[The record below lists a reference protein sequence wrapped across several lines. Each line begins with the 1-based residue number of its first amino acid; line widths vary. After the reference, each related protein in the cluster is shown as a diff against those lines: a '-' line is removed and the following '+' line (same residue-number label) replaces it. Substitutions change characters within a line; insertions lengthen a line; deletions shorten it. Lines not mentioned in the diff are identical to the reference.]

1 MRPTTSRRGANVRSA
16 AGLALMLA
24 FAGTLAAVPQTMPG
38 VIDLEGTWRVGV
50 EAGDIGDR
58 RWLEAGLPTAWAQL
72 QLTGHDGP
80 VWFRRTIVL
89 PVAWQETLAPSGLA
103 VMVGAAKYGTCD
115 LFVGGT
121 HVGGTGGDGLELP
134 APATRIFQIPE
145 ALVGEGRSLQS
156 SSDTPRRKAND
167 SSSRRGANDRLLNLE
182 LRFSRVGWASDLDRR
197 AGPVGDRILLG
208 DVDTLLSLGEL
219 DRQRSRRGALHS
231 VLISVLLGAVGLY
244 HLQLFSRRRDRLE
257 YLWFGATALSFAA
270 VVFAVRLSYSLTDSF
285 AMGRRLNSLTV
296 HLTVTL
302 LIQLL
307 WPYLHRPIGRWL
319 RAYQGSHLAV
329 GTVVM
334 VLPIEWVVRSNTLR
348 WIWILPF
355 LIGLAGLLTIKSWQ
369 GDPDARTIGLGGLA
383 MVGAGIIELFY
394 QVLGRGTSYPLP
406 AWAFAVFALTMAVSL
421 SNRYSRL
428 HLDLDRMRHQLEQRV
443 DEATA
448 ELSDANRRLQ
458 AENADRQLAEESMRM
473 LERAV
478 EQSVDGIVVVDLAGS
493 TEFLN
498 EAWAQM
504 HGYEVPEILGYDL
517 NLFHTREQMQD
528 EVYPLLKQ
536 VRDHESFDGDVGHRH
551 RDGST
556 FPTWMTANLLRDAA
570 DEAEGVVAIA
580 RDMTE
585 RRRIEEEQRQLGA
598 RLQHAAKL
606 ESLGDL
612 AAGIAHD
619 YNNLLT
625 GMMVHADLAGQE
637 VAENSPAHDKIR
649 RIERAAERA
658 ADLSDQ
664 LLAFAGEDEP
674 ELETVQLNDLLRSME
689 PQLKEQ
695 VPEKHVLQF
704 QLKRA
709 LPPVDV
715 DPSQLRRVVLRLVA
729 NAVEAVSEDAGVIT
743 LRTSKVE
750 AVRSYFDGARP
761 SEDLAPG
768 NYVFF
773 EVSDSGVGIDD
784 ETRERMFDPFFTT
797 KPVGRGLGLATT
809 LGIVGA
815 HGGGIKVYSEPG
827 RGTTFEVL
835 FPASTRREVA
845 ARPRVAEEWTP
856 AGTILVVDDEELVLE
871 VSREILVS
879 RGFTVLTAAGGAEAV
894 EIYTQHCSEIVA
906 VVLDMTMPE
915 VDGEQAFRKIREVN
929 PRARVIMMS
938 GYSKKKLSS
947 RVIEMGLG
955 GFLHKPFRPQDLM
968 DKLRELI
975 EPPQGTQA

>member
-1 MRPTTSRRGANVRSA
+1 MRMRVTRSLRKGPNGTTSHRRARATFTAGILIWMSTATGVA
-16 AGLALMLA
+16 AA
-24 FAGTLAAVPQTMPG
+24 TPMPG
-38 VIDLEGTWRVGV
+38 VVDLAGTWRVGI
-50 EAGDIGDR
+50 EAGDAGGR
-58 RWLEAGLPTAWAQL
+58 RWVEASLPATWTQL
-72 QLTGHDGP
+72 QLTGHDGS
-80 VWFRRTIVL
+80 VWLRRSFVL
-89 PVAWQETLAPSGLA
+89 PAAWRETLAPGGLA
-103 VMVGAAKYGTCD
+103 VMIGAGKHGACEV
-115 LFVGGT
+115 FVGGAR
-121 HVGGTGGDGLELP
+121 VGGVGDGRSLP
-134 APATRIFQIPE
+134 APAARMFQIPE
-145 ALVGEGRSLQS
+145 ALVGHATS
-156 SSDTPRRKAND
+156 ANPA
-167 SSSRRGANDRLLNLE
+167 RGGAGERILSLE
-182 LRFSRVGWASDLDRR
+182 LRFDRVRWASDLDPR

-208 DVDTLLSLGEL
+208 DFDALSFLNQL
-219 DRQRSRRGALHS
+219 DRQASRRQALHS
-231 VLISVLLGAVGLY
+231 VLISVLLAAVGLY
-244 HLQLFSRRRDRLE
+244 HLQLFSRRRDRRE
-257 YLWFGATALSFAA
+257 YLWFGATALAFAA

-285 AMGRRLNSLTV
+285 AIARRLNSLTV
-296 HLTVTL
+296 HLTVAL

-307 WPYLHRPIGRWL
+307 WPYLHQSIGRWL
-319 RAYQGSHLAV
+319 RGYQLSHLAI
-329 GTVVM
+329 GAAVV

-348 WIWILPF
+348 WVWILPF
-355 LIGLAGLLTIKSWQ
+355 LIGLASLLTTRSWA
-369 GDPDARTIGLGGLA
+369 GDVDARTIGLGGLV
-383 MVGAGIIELFY
+383 MVGAGVIELFY

-406 AWAFAVFALTMAVSL
+406 AWAFAIFALTMAVSL

-428 HLDLDRMRHQLEQRV
+428 HLELDRMRYQLEQRV
-443 DEATA
+443 DDATA

-458 AENADRQLAEESMRM
+458 AENSERQLAEESMRM

-493 TEFLN
+493 SEFLN
-498 EAWAQM
+498 EAWAQL

-517 NLFHTREQMQD
+517 NLFHTREQMQA
-528 EVYPLLKQ
+528 EVYPMLKQ
-536 VRDHESFDGDVGHRH
+536 VREHGSFDGEVGHRR

-556 FPTWMTANLLRDAA
+556 FPTWMTANLLRDA
-570 DEAEGVVAIA
+570 DGEAEGIVAIA
-580 RDMTE
+580 RDITE
-585 RRRIEEEQRQLGA
+585 RRRIEEEQRQLAA

-637 VAENSPAHDKIR
+637 VPEDSSVHDKIR

-674 ELETVQLNDLLRSME
+674 ELEPLRLNDLLRGME
-689 PQLKEQ
+689 PQLRGR

-715 DPSQLRRVVLRLVA
+715 DPSQLRRVILRLVA
-729 NAVEAVSEDAGVIT
+729 NAVEAIGEKSGVIT
-743 LRTSKVE
+743 LRTSRKID
-750 AVRSYFDGARP
+750 ADRDYFEGARP

-768 NYVFF
+768 DYVFF
-773 EVSDSGVGIDD
+773 EVSDSGVGIDE

-797 KPVGRGLGLATT
+797 KPVGRGLGLATS

-815 HGGGIKVYSEPG
+815 HGGGIKVYSQPG

-845 ARPRVAEEWTP
+845 VRPRVAAEWQP
-856 AGTILVVDDEELVLE
+856 AGTVLVVDDEDLVLE
-871 VSREILVS
+871 VSREILAS
-879 RGFTVLTAAGGAEAV
+879 RGFTVLTAGGGAEAV
-894 EIYTQHCSEIVA
+894 AAFREHHDEIVA

-915 VDGEQAFRKIREVN
+915 VDGEQAFRRIREID

-938 GYSKKKLSS
+938 GYSRKKLSS
-947 RVIEMGLG
+947 KVIEMGLG

-968 DKLRELI
+968 DKLRELL
-975 EPPQGTQA
+975 EPHAVG